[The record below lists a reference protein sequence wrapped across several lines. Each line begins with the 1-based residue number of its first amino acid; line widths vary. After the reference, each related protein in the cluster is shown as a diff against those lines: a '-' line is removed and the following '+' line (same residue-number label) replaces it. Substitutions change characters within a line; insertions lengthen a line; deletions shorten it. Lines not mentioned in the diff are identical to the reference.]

1 LPDVEL
7 VQGEDALDLK
17 NRFTDFAKC
26 DIGWNALKEDVCGA
40 SNYIGD
46 SMRVISTVD
55 ESNTE

>member
-1 LPDVEL
+1 MEL